1 MTEQFSMPDNWD
13 RPTGGSPYPQPPRKK
28 RKWPWV
34 VAGIFV
40 LLVIVGLVA
49 PTEDK
54 AQDTPKAV
62 VEASTPAITSPPRT
76 TTTTTTTTTPAT
88 TTTTAAP
95 STRVVTSVVTSIVE
109 VPANRSIPDT
119 TTATWAPLPVVP
131 ATSTPVYVPAAP
143 NPGSAHYAD
152 CDEAKAAGVAPIYAG
167 QPGYRA
173 ALDRDDDG
181 IACDK

>member
-1 MTEQFSMPDNWD
+1 MTQQFSMPDNWD
-13 RPTGGSPYPQPPRKK
+13 RPTGGSPYPQPPKKK
-28 RKWPWV
+28 RKWPWI
-34 VAGIFV
+34 VAGVFA

-54 AQDTPKAV
+54 AADTPKAV
-62 VEASTPAITSPPRT
+62 VETSTPVITSPPRT
-76 TTTTTTTTTPAT
+76 TTTTPATTTPPT

-95 STRVVTSVVTSIVE
+95 STSVVTSIVE
-109 VPANRSIPDT
+109 VPASRGIPDT
-119 TTATWAPLPVVP
+119 STATWAPLPVVP
-131 ATSTPVYVPAAP
+131 QTSTPVYVPAAP
-143 NPGSAHYAD
+143 NPGSARYAD

-173 ALDRDDDG
+173 ALDRDKDG

>member
-54 AQDTPKAV
+54 STDTPKAV
-62 VEASTPAITSPPRT
+62 VEASTTAITSPPRT
-76 TTTTTTTTTPAT
+76 TTTTPPT

-119 TTATWAPLPVVP
+119 STATWAPLPVVP
-131 ATSTPVYVPAAP
+131 QTSTPVYVPAAP
-143 NPGSAHYAD
+143 EPDAGSVYYAN
-152 CDEAKAAGVAPIYAG
+152 CTAVKAAGAAPIMVG
-167 QPGYRA
+167 EPGYRP

>member
-1 MTEQFSMPDNWD
+1 
-13 RPTGGSPYPQPPRKK
+13 
-28 RKWPWV
+28 
-34 VAGIFV
+34 
-40 LLVIVGLVA
+40 VA

-62 VEASTPAITSPPRT
+62 AEASTPAITSPPRT

-88 TTTTAAP
+88 TATTTAAP
-95 STRVVTSVVTSIVE
+95 STQVVTSVVTSIVE
-109 VPANRSIPDT
+109 VPVDRSIPDT

-143 NPGSAHYAD
+143 EPDAGSVYYAN
-152 CDEAKAAGVAPIYAG
+152 CTAVKAAGAAPIMAG
-167 QPGYRA
+167 EPGYRA